1 VGKQITGGSVH
12 EKDIELLT
20 KDQKNFLKGNLKSQQ
35 KASEKAY
42 SDLLK
47 RPDTPDLDKMLK
59 KSKGTYEN
67 LMSDKA
73 GQQYWDMMAP
83 TRQTYQD
90 MMNAGTGQDAFKAGV
105 VDPMMQQYN
114 QQVLPSLQQRFVDA
128 NAGSS
133 SALNQAL
140 SQSANDLTTQMGS
153 MYLPFM
159 QSQQQLRAQGAQGLQ
174 GQVMPWMQNQQNTQ
188 LQAAQGSAGLT
199 NPYMSMYGTQMG
211 GRQAALSGLGALAG
225 QQAFTP
231 LISQHEGVLGATMKA
246 AGAYAASSEKV
257 KENIKDYEKGLET
270 LKEID
275 VKQYDYIPEIGGEK
289 GKVGVI
295 AEQVP
300 EEVTLMLGGVLHV
313 DMYGLLGITIN
324 AIKDLNKK
332 VEELEKKLCQLHQ

>member
-1 VGKQITGGSVH
+1 MGGSTH
-12 EKDIELLT
+12 EKNIELLT
-20 KDQKNFLKGNLKSQQ
+20 KDQKSYLKDVLKSQQ
-35 KASEKAY
+35 KASEQAY
-42 SDLLK
+42 SDFLK
-47 RPDTPDLDKMLK
+47 RPSTPDLDKMLK
-59 KSKGTYEN
+59 PAKGTFES
-67 LMSDKA
+67 LMSDKS
-73 GQQYWDMMAP
+73 GQKYWDMMAP

-159 QSQQQLRAQGAQGLQ
+159 QGQQQLKMQGAQGLQ
-174 GQVMPWMQNQQNTQ
+174 GQVMPWMQNQQQTQ
-188 LQAAQGSAGLT
+188 MQAAQGSAGLT
-199 NPYMSMYGTQMG
+199 NPYMSMYGTQFG
-211 GRQAALSGLGALAG
+211 GRQAALSGMNSLAG

-231 LISQHEGVLGATMKA
+231 LISQQQGILGPLIQGGATYAGMA
-246 AGAYAASSEKV
+246 AMSSEKV
-257 KENIKDYEKGLET
+257 KENIKNYSNGLKV
-270 LKEID
+270 LKDID
-275 VKQYDYIPEIGGEK
+275 VKQYDYKKEFGGEK
-289 GKVGVI
+289 DKVGVI

-300 EEVTLMLGGVLHV
+300 QELTLFIDGIKHV
-313 DMYGLLGITIN
+313 DLYGLLGLSIN

-332 VEELEKKLCQLHQ
+332 VEELEKKLCQSHQ